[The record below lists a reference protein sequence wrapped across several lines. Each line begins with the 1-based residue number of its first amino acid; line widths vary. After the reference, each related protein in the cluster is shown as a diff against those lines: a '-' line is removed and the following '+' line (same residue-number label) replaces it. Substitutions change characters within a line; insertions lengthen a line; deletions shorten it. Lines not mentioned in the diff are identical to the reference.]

1 MRTQNVRAGFRID
14 SNGRLKRPVLL
25 RWREITL
32 YKLVMAGR
40 YSSEALQQALTKYEF
55 WIAPVRSNGGNAA

>member
-1 MRTQNVRAGFRID
+1 MRKQNVSAEFRID

-55 WIAPVRSNGGNAA
+55 WIVPVRSNGSNTA